1 MKTKK
6 KMGTKSYTAELS
18 LACAQVG
25 MLTTLELVPADE
37 LRTMLARFDALD
49 TGGGGTLG
57 RNETTALL
65 EKRAREVLALGSMEG
80 L

>member
-1 MKTKK
+1 
-6 KMGTKSYTAELS
+6 
-18 LACAQVG
+18 

>member
-1 MKTKK
+1 MKK
-6 KMGTKSYTAELS
+6 KKKDGYYVYTAELS

-25 MLTTLELVPADE
+25 MLTTLELVQAEE

-65 EKRAREVLALGSMEG
+65 EKRAREVLALGTHP
-80 L
+80 